1 MSGKYDLEAEES
13 IKKRRSV
20 QKAGEQHN
28 GPEAAR
34 PRIDDPAFSPVLLA
48 ARVRGTRGNAPVQAA
63 AITQLQQTQGNRYVQ
78 RVVQRSASA
87 SAPPSFIQ
95 RMPDTKKADNDA
107 GNGSGNKD
115 DKGGAPETS
124 NSLFAKDDDQSSE
137 ILRAQLN
144 EAEDICKK
152 AAASELGAEA
162 QKRLEDAS
170 QKFSLL
176 SKAVGTGFS
185 LKAEDAPIMSFTK
198 ALKELREL
206 DMDRERGKAAQA
218 LGELF
223 AATGELANAVTQ
235 DGPWQGYLKLLGEE
249 EAFFAPAEA
258 ENR

>member
-1 MSGKYDLEAEES
+1 MSGKYDPEVEES

-20 QKAGEQHN
+20 QKACEQHN

-34 PRIDDPAFSPVLLA
+34 PRIDDPAFSPALLA
-48 ARVRGTRGNAPVQAA
+48 ARGSRTRGNAPVQAA
-63 AITQLQQTQGNRYVQ
+63 AITQLQQTQGNRYAQ
-78 RVVQRSASA
+78 RVVQRSA
-87 SAPPSFIQ
+87 PPAFIQ
-95 RMPDTKKADNDA
+95 RMPDTKKADNDT
-107 GNGSGNKD
+107 GKGSGNKD
-115 DKGGAPETS
+115 DKGGSPETS

-137 ILRAQLN
+137 ILRAQLD

-152 AAASELGAEA
+152 AAASEVGAEA

-185 LKAEDAPIMSFTK
+185 LKAEGAPLISFTN

-218 LGELF
+218 LSELF

-258 ENR
+258 KNG